1 MADGTKE
8 MATKG
13 EVLASA
19 INVNECL
26 KPDPESTTLELDVVL
41 GALGELSGEDGIDWV
56 PVRWIQA
63 LTFPATV
70 TSGGTPRRL
79 GKHGSDPTG

>member
-1 MADGTKE
+1 

-41 GALGELSGEDGIDWV
+41 DAVGELSGEDG
-56 PVRWIQA
+56 
-63 LTFPATV
+63 
-70 TSGGTPRRL
+70 
-79 GKHGSDPTG
+79 SD